1 MDPRVPGLLVQ
12 GDSPS
17 TEEQLLERIG
27 LALADEVRRMLDE
40 GVVAEAQDI
49 DLCMIMGAG
58 WPFWLGGLTP
68 YLDRS
73 GASERAAGSR
83 FRSRVVIRS
92 RRTRSDLGRDP
103 RLARGRAPRWSR
115 RSDVRSP
122 AQ

>member
-1 MDPRVPGLLVQ
+1 VDAELTAVWVPSADGSMVVDPRVTDLLQQ

-17 TEEQLLERIG
+17 DEATILHRIRI
-27 LALADEVRRMLDE
+27 ALADEARRMLDE

-73 GASERAAGSR
+73 GAAEEATGRRFLPRGAASLPG
-83 FRSRVVIRS
+83 
-92 RRTRSDLGRDP
+92 
-103 RLARGRAPRWSR
+103 
-115 RSDVRSP
+115 
-122 AQ
+122 

>member
-83 FRSRVVIRS
+83 FLPQGVASV
-92 RRTRSDLGRDP
+92 
-103 RLARGRAPRWSR
+103 
-115 RSDVRSP
+115 P
-122 AQ
+122 A